1 MVRHFLGLMRS
12 TNFIFAYFQGRRK
25 EFRGTSTPVSPEMLT
40 GLPWTATST
49 CRASRYFEDVVLG
62 DCDWCWRNSETKVNQ
77 SDFKEMKIFLFSKVA
92 SGNPLMQYIMCCTIP
107 TQLQPQLLCSGW
119 KKTLFSLWLIC
130 HKFPHTTTIPYD
142 YCQYHTTTIPLL
154 PISCKKTTLSK
165 YNLHGGQQRPSRN
178 KWTTWLFNVT
188 LFVSLSLSMSS

>member
-25 EFRGTSTPVSPEMLT
+25 EFRVTSTPVSPEMLT

-119 KKTLFSLWLIC
+119 KKNFVSTLIDL
-130 HKFPHTTTIPYD
+130 PQIPPYH
-142 YCQYHTTTIPLL
+142 YHTIRLL
-154 PISCKKTTLSK
+154 PISYHYHTTSANILQE
-165 YNLHGGQQRPSRN
+165 NN
-178 KWTTWLFNVT
+178 
-188 LFVSLSLSMSS
+188 FVKV

>member
-119 KKTLFSLWLIC
+119 KKKLCFHFDWFATNS
-130 HKFPHTTTIPYD
+130 PIPLP
-142 YCQYHTTTIPLL
+142 YHTTTANILQE
-154 PISCKKTTLSK
+154 
-165 YNLHGGQQRPSRN
+165 NN
-178 KWTTWLFNVT
+178 
-188 LFVSLSLSMSS
+188 FVKV